1 MSRLATLQGVDTKRR
16 LVRLLLARVAVY
28 TFAFAVAV
36 AASRVLVG
44 DQLSDFIADMTSTW
58 VEVPDESVEL
68 YRLLGYQEG
77 SLSNG
82 HVTFRDLSD
91 YRAVVG
97 IIKGP
102 VVWGAYAVGLI
113 AVAGTVCAGAA
124 RQVDEITG
132 AIEQLAEGGEAPM
145 LSADLAPAQR
155 ELTHLAE
162 HERQQVRAAQA
173 AESRKN
179 ELVAYLAHDIKTPL
193 TSIVGYLA
201 LLAENPDLTSEQRVR
216 FARNALDKARSLDGM
231 MDEFFEI
238 TRYNLS
244 AIPIEREFIDTR
256 LFVEQVA
263 DELFVQARDRNVE
276 LVVDAPEGIEAF
288 IDPKK
293 MARALSNIIRNGI
306 AFAREGSEV
315 LCEVTRDGDG
325 IVFTVTDAGKE
336 IAPAHLERIFERFYR
351 EESARSVGGAG
362 LGLAIAR
369 EIVEAHGGTVCAQSA
384 GGVTTFTIRVPAEDQ
399 PAIRSPE
406 GARGPHG
413 ILGAPAIAN
422 GYTEER

>member
-1 MSRLATLQGVDTKRR
+1 MSRLATLQGVDTRR
-16 LVRLLLARVAVY
+16 QLIQLLLVRVAVY
-28 TFAFAVAV
+28 TFAFVVAV
-36 AASRVLVG
+36 AAARVLVG
-44 DQLSDFIADMTSTW
+44 DQLSDFIADATSTW
-58 VEVPDESVEL
+58 TEVPDGSAEL

-77 SLSNG
+77 QLSNG
-82 HVTFRDLSD
+82 HLTFRDLSD

-97 IIKGP
+97 IIEGP
-102 VVWGAYAVGLI
+102 VIWGLYAAGLI
-113 AVAGTVCAGAA
+113 AVALTVCARAA
-124 RQVDEITG
+124 GQVDELTG
-132 AIEQLAEGGEAPM
+132 AIEQLAEGGDRPM
-145 LSADLAPAQR
+145 LSSGLAPAQR
-155 ELTHLAE
+155 ELSRLAE
-162 HERQQVRAAQA
+162 HEQQQMRAAKA

-193 TSIVGYLA
+193 TSVVGYLA
-201 LLAENPDLTSEQRVR
+201 LLSESPDLPPDQRTR
-216 FARNALDKARSLDGM
+216 FARSALEKARSLDGM

-244 AIPIEREFIDTR
+244 AIPIEREFIDAR

-263 DELFVQARDRNVE
+263 DELFVQAQDRNVE

-315 LCEVTRDGDG
+315 LCGVARDEDG
-325 IVFTVTDAGKE
+325 IMFTVTDTGKE
-336 IAPAHLERIFERFYR
+336 IAPAHLDRIFERFYR

-384 GGVTTFTIRVPAEDQ
+384 NGVTTFTVCIP
-399 PAIRSPE
+399 
-406 GARGPHG
+406 
-413 ILGAPAIAN
+413 
-422 GYTEER
+422 TEA